1 MRQREALTESDH
13 VNYQLVNK
21 QTTVSYKQQKDAIDI
36 FTIVPLGTGNTVTPS
51 SPNGFGTCS
60 TVSSNASL
68 TNWYAAANSGKC
80 E

>member
-1 MRQREALTESDH
+1 MREREALTESDH

-21 QTTVSYKQQKDAIDI
+21 QSVSYKQQEEAIDI
-36 FTIVPLGTGNTVTPS
+36 FTMVPLGTGNAVTPS